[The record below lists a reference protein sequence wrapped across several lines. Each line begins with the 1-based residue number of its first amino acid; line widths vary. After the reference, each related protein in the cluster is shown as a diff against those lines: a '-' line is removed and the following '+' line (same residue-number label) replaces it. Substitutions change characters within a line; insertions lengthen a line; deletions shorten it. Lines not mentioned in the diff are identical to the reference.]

1 MLDSPI
7 EADETYFGGRLDNMH
22 ATRRA
27 LLMGGGVRA
36 KTPVVAV
43 KSRATK
49 KIVARV
55 AKPVSSIILQRMVQ
69 EMVKEGSTVYRA

>member
-1 MLDSPI
+1 MSSLP
-7 EADETYFGGRLDNMH
+7 EP
-22 ATRRA
+22 TRNLHLTGVR
-27 LLMGGGVRA
+27 GVRA